1 MREKFIKYLNRPFP
15 LFLAHRKGRIYFI
28 WMIGILASLA
38 NVFQPFGLIN
48 NHEFHKPL
56 LLANYILVFYG
67 IYALLYIILSYLCP
81 RHYHPD
87 TWTIKKEFRTLLYYI
102 PTTAGITCMFV
113 TFTVPDFK
121 LSLPSFVQLQFYNGL
136 LSIISIPTFGYF
148 IDTKLRPTKFTSAT
162 KLNIPNNIQPNTATP
177 PLSKGTEN
185 SDEEQARKVL
195 QRLHEVMTTEQLY
208 LSTKCNL
215 QLVSEH
221 TGIPVHRISNTINH
235 FSECTFTDFVNKYRV
250 EHVCRILQQ
259 GKNKRLKLEAIGL
272 ECGFGSKVNFY
283 TTFKKCMGKT
293 PAEYLAGL

>member
-1 MREKFIKYLNRPFP
+1 MQKLICEYLNRPFP

-38 NVFQPFGLIN
+38 IVLQPFGLIN

-56 LLANYILVFYG
+56 LLTNYILVFFG
-67 IYALLYIILSYLCP
+67 IYALLYMILSYLCP

-102 PTTAGITCMFV
+102 PTTACITCMFV
-113 TFTVPDFK
+113 TFTVPEFK
-121 LSLPSFVQLQFYNGL
+121 LSVHTFVELQFYNGL

-148 IDTKLRPTKFTSAT
+148 IDTKLRSSKISSAT
-162 KLNIPNNIQPNTATP
+162 KLNTPHNMRTNTTIP
-177 PLSKGTEN
+177 PLSKTTEN
-185 SDEEQARKVL
+185 SEEAQARKLLL
-195 QRLHEVMTTEQLY
+195 QLHEVMITEQLY
-208 LSTKCNL
+208 LSNKCNL

-283 TTFKKCMGKT
+283 TTFKKCTGKT